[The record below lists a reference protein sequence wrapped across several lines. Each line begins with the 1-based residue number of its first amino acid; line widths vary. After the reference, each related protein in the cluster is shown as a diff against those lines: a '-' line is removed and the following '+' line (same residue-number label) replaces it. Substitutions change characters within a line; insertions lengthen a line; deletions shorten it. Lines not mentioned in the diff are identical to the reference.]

1 MSRRSQPDPNPSTGT
16 ARRGVLNA
24 VLAIACVGGL
34 LAGAAWVVRSA
45 HWPITVVRIDGR
57 LAHTPS
63 ERVEEIVTRHT
74 AGAGFFRVRLA
85 SLQADLEALPW
96 LRSASLRRIWPDTLD
111 VVVLEHRAAARW
123 NEGALISARGAV
135 FRPRNMPEDPKLP
148 VISGPPG
155 HGPDMLERLRE
166 IDRRV
171 APLALAVRELHQDAR
186 RSWRIALDNGIVVRL
201 GRGEIGARLDRFE
214 AVWPAVLAREAGR
227 IEAVDLRYPNGFA
240 VAWRDGEGSTA
251 PREGGA

>member
-1 MSRRSQPDPNPSTGT
+1 MSRRSQPIPNPSSGV
-16 ARRGVLNA
+16 ARRRVLGA

-34 LAGAAWVVRSA
+34 LGGAAWAVRSA

-74 AGAGFFRVRLA
+74 AGAGFFRVGLA

-111 VVVLEHRAAARW
+111 VVVTEHRAAARW
-123 NEGALISARGAV
+123 NEGALISARGTV
-135 FRPRNMPEDPKLP
+135 FRPRHLP
-148 VISGPPG
+148 GDTALPLISGPSG
-155 HGPDMLERLRE
+155 HGPDMLGRLRE
-166 IDRRV
+166 IDSR
-171 APLALAVRELHQDAR
+171 LASLQLSVQGLHQDAR

-201 GRGEIGARLDRFE
+201 GRGEIGARLARFQ